1 MRNYKLF
8 LPVAVNSGILESALR
23 NLTWV
28 AGGMSSSPII
38 GSWHDKS
45 DGMSLIVEDVQRR
58 EYYVESGTQEV
69 AFRHGLDAVIA
80 ELHRLGEKSVLWT
93 TTTEEVHYD

>member
-1 MRNYKLF
+1 MRNYKLY
-8 LPVAVNSGILESALR
+8 LPVNRQSGILETALR

-28 AGGMSSSPII
+28 AGGSSKSHLI

-45 DGMSLIVEDVQRR
+45 DGMNLIVENVQRR
-58 EYYVESGTQEV
+58 EYYVESGAQEV
-69 AFRHGLDAVIA
+69 AFRHGLEQVIA

-93 TTTEEVHYD
+93 VSEEEVHYD